1 MNSHTTTLRTLHLA
15 AVAALL
21 LMLSACARMGNP
33 DGGWFDEQPP
43 RVVGSMPK
51 EQSIG
56 IGNKEITIFFDEY
69 IKLDNPSEKVVISPP
84 QLEQADI
91 RTQGKRITVELKD
104 SLKPN
109 TTYTVDFSDAISD
122 NNEGNPMGNY
132 TFTFSTGDHID
143 TLEVGGT
150 VLEAENLEPI
160 KGILVGLYDIGDG
173 SSEFS
178 ATDTLLRS
186 APMQRVS
193 RTDSRGRFHVKG
205 VAPGRYRVFALQ
217 DVDANYV
224 WNAKSEKVAFLHT
237 VVVPTSKPDVR
248 QDTLWRD
255 SLHIADIVQ
264 TGYTH
269 FLPDDLV
276 LRAFTEKQTDRY
288 YIKSERTEANNFK
301 IYFSYG
307 HEKLPQ
313 IKPLDFDSTSTII
326 VEPTVNQDTIT
337 YWLAD
342 TALVNRDTLTVE
354 MNYFANDT
362 TGVLREHTDTLT
374 LLSKQPYSRRLKQQ
388 QEAFE
393 KWQKQQERRRKRGQP
408 VQESM
413 PAPDLKMEYM
423 VPSGLDPDH
432 NLTFKSPTPLVKAD
446 TAAIHLYQKIDTL
459 WYRAHYL
466 FGEKPGYP
474 RNYQLISEWQPG
486 SEYSLEIDSAAFVDI
501 YGTASRAYKQGFK
514 VRSTDEYATVV
525 ITLSGMNGKNVVVEL
540 LSQSDK
546 PVKKTAAEGG
556 VATFYYVKPGTY
568 YMRMFVDENNNGLWD
583 TGSYTELRQPEP
595 CYYYP
600 GKLECRAKWDLRQT
614 WDPTAKPLDRQKPSE
629 ILQQKGEQQ
638 RKIRQRNAERAR
650 SMGVEYKPKQ

>member
-56 IGNKEITIFFDEY
+56 IGNKKITIFFDEY

>member
-56 IGNKEITIFFDEY
+56 IGNKKITIFFDEY

-91 RTQGKRITVELKD
+91 RTHGKRITVELKD

-173 SSEFS
+173 SSDFS

-307 HEKLPQ
+307 HEKLPR

-432 NLTFKSPTPLVKAD
+432 NLAFKSPTPLVKAD

-525 ITLSGMNGKNVVVEL
+525 ITLSGMNGKNAVVEL

-546 PVKKTAAEGG
+546 PVKKTTAEGG

-638 RKIRQRNAERAR
+638 RKIRQRNADRAR

>member
-33 DGGWFDEQPP
+33 DGGWYDEQPP

-56 IGNKEITIFFDEY
+56 IGNKKITIFFDEY

-91 RTQGKRITVELKD
+91 RTHGKRITVELKD

-173 SSEFS
+173 SSDFN

-307 HEKLPQ
+307 HEKLPR
-313 IKPLDFDSTSTII
+313 IRPLDFDSTSTII

-432 NLTFKSPTPLVKAD
+432 NLAFKSPTPLVKAD

-525 ITLSGMNGKNVVVEL
+525 ITLSGMNGKNAVVEL
-540 LSQSDK
+540 LSQNDK
-546 PVKKTAAEGG
+546 PVKKTTAEGG

-638 RKIRQRNAERAR
+638 RKIRQRNADRAR

>member
-56 IGNKEITIFFDEY
+56 IGNKKITIFFDEY

-91 RTQGKRITVELKD
+91 RTQGKRITVELKE

-173 SSEFS
+173 SSDFS

-217 DVDANYV
+217 DADANYV

-237 VVVPTSKPDVR
+237 VVVPTSKPDIR

-307 HEKLPQ
+307 HEKLPR
-313 IKPLDFDSTSTII
+313 IRPLDFDSTSTII

-408 VQESM
+408 VQDSM

-525 ITLSGMNGKNVVVEL
+525 ITLSGMNGKNAVVEL

-638 RKIRQRNAERAR
+638 RKIRQRNADRAR

>member
-56 IGNKEITIFFDEY
+56 IGNKKITIFFDEY

-307 HEKLPQ
+307 HEKLPR
-313 IKPLDFDSTSTII
+313 IRPLDFDSTSTII

-408 VQESM
+408 VQEAM
-413 PAPDLKMEYM
+413 PAPELKMEYM

-432 NLTFKSPTPLVKAD
+432 NLAFKSPTPLVKAD

>member
-56 IGNKEITIFFDEY
+56 IGNKKITIFFDEY

-91 RTQGKRITVELKD
+91 RTHGKRITVELKD

-173 SSEFS
+173 SSDFS

-237 VVVPTSKPDVR
+237 VVVPTSKPDIR

-307 HEKLPQ
+307 HEKLPR

-432 NLTFKSPTPLVKAD
+432 NLAFKSPTPLVKAD

-540 LSQSDK
+540 LSQNDK
-546 PVKKTAAEGG
+546 PVKKTTAEGG

-583 TGSYTELRQPEP
+583 TCSYTELRQPEP

-638 RKIRQRNAERAR
+638 RKIRQRNADRAR